1 MTSTEKIFGQI
12 SAMQTLLEN
21 FPMSIFQGKGKTYN
35 SVFDFMIDV
44 LYACG
49 VDTNEI
55 LSTILEQIYG
65 VEGLAGSTIEGLF
78 ERIRF
83 GNFEVDTQNP
93 LMQNIEEAIKTILMG
108 LFTSI
113 FTCSAV
119 PILPNKVFDLC
130 NYSAQT
136 PTIQYLMSDA
146 VANSLEGILI
156 PVSVIDIMGLLNISP
171 TSYKG
176 HLYYMTEGKDSYYE
190 KITKTSIA
198 YHDESK
204 TISPG
209 ETYQKLVPKYDK
221 EMLLCLN
228 VSSDG
233 IMYTLV
239 SGNLPQASYID
250 LNIVA
255 SVLYEDGS
263 CELSALLPTGGDN
276 VTVPSSKP
284 IKKVVGV
291 LINGNEADGDVS
303 YDEGNETKK
312 AHLFLCKEN
321 SSFND
326 VITESVK
333 WGTSMHDAKE
343 TKTFTATTEVTETVS
358 VPKEEISTIY
368 DEIDKIQIPEGEK
381 IVRKSTVPT
390 YADESSPQYIVSFK
404 GENPNT
410 LYRTYDMNAFIWYAL
425 NRGVNVTQFG
435 RNQMM
440 WDSRVEAS
448 KNSITRASNEDWNE
462 WYNSKAYDGDEL
474 KFQGNPQNEYLYPII
489 QLERE
494 NGSKRNILVHIPS
507 QRYFKPRNRE
517 RMENGNPPT
526 IWDYNASVYKYD
538 WDYLKNIRLLNPK
551 ILLSRL
557 VENLLGFALETED
570 SFNFNFVKKII
581 KGKMSTAVKTIIES
595 NDMDVEDCYK
605 VFSNEDFDE
614 LLNEML
620 LQRYSATYSK
630 NGNARTFDTN
640 NYVSQIDKANELSA
654 TDGTVTQLTKIVT
667 NITVEQGDESE
678 VNIGFEYGF
687 KMDGGVI
694 KRLLYA
700 ITMPI
705 VESLFTP
712 QVMLLVAINFEL
724 LGVVKLDNFLGND
737 LSTILNFFFNKIL
750 GLIKSI
756 ILFIKDKIVEILMD
770 LFYEY
775 VRPLITNWLNM
786 LLLERLEYWLTVLF
800 DALNCL
806 PTMVFSIGRGPVF
819 GAIDNVE
826 YADIV
831 TPQNIPESKSE
842 C

>member
-93 LMQNIEEAIKTILMG
+93 LMQNIEDAIKTILMG

-130 NYSAQT
+130 NYTAQT
-136 PTIQYLMSDA
+136 PTMQYLMSDA
-146 VANSLEGILI
+146 VANSLEGIHI
-156 PVSVIDIMGLLNISP
+156 PVSVIDLMGLLSISP
-171 TSYKG
+171 TSYNG
-176 HLYYMTEGKDSYYE
+176 HLYYMTEGKDTYYE
-190 KITKTSIA
+190 KISKTSIV

-204 TISPG
+204 TINPG

-221 EMLLCLN
+221 EILLCLN

-239 SGNLPQASYID
+239 YGNSPQASYID

-276 VTVPSSKP
+276 VTVSSSKP

-326 VITESVK
+326 GITESVK
-333 WGTSMHDAKE
+333 WGMSMRDAKE
-343 TKTFTATTEVTETVS
+343 IKTFTATTEVTETVS
-358 VPKEEISTIY
+358 MPKEDISIIY

-390 YADESSPQYIVSFK
+390 DADESSPQYIVSFK

-425 NRGVNVTQFG
+425 NRGVNGTQYG

-489 QLERE
+489 QLEKE
-494 NGSKRNILVHIPS
+494 NGNKRNLLVHIPS

-570 SFNFNFVKKII
+570 SFNFNFVKNII

-595 NDMDVEDCYK
+595 NDMEVEDCYK

-620 LQRYSATYSK
+620 LQRYSATYTK
-630 NGNARTFDTN
+630 NGNARTFDVN
-640 NYVSQIDKANELSA
+640 SYVNQIDKVNELSA

-678 VNIGFEYGF
+678 VNIDFEYGF

-737 LSTILNFFFNKIL
+737 LSTILNFLFNKIL
-750 GLIKSI
+750 GLVKSI
-756 ILFIKDKIVEILMD
+756 ILFIKDKIVEILLD

-800 DALNCL
+800 AALNCL
-806 PTMVFSIGRGPVF
+806 PTMVFSIGRGPVI

-831 TPQNIPESKSE
+831 TPQNIPESKSD